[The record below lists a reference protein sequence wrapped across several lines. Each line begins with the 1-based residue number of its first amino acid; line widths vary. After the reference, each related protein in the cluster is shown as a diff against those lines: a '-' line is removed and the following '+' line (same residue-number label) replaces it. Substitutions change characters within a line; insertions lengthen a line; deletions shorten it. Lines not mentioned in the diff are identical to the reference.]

1 MKLQAFHIKSKKV
14 KKELNLQTLINLK
27 PTIEKLIDA
36 SFKTI
41 VSNNAV
47 LKKHKGEK
55 IDTAGEY
62 KKLRKLY
69 SQLQIV
75 KIAMFTANKKKN
87 SLGISNQEAI
97 FEKSDLERELSLLQ
111 TLSNQKLTRR
121 DGSKEDAYIFTIDKS
136 FIADRITEI
145 EKRISEIQTA
155 LTNFNQSTTIK
166 VVLDE
171 DLDLL
176 STG

>member
-1 MKLQAFHIKSKKV
+1 M